1 MRSVT
6 VDELCA
12 CARGAAE
19 VVEKPDGLRFA
30 RFPSATRAA
39 WQRIA
44 DAHERPQLM
53 VRVDC
58 SAGVVLDFLTDS
70 ASVSVEATLGEG
82 ARQVAHFDLW
92 VDGAFAGCLGGADPG
107 DSVQG
112 EIPLPPGDGQRRCR
126 LHLPQSRT
134 CCVRA
139 VGLSDGASF
148 ALSPALPLLLALG
161 DSITQGMDS
170 AHPSL
175 GFPAVVGRRLGM
187 CPRNG
192 GVGGW
197 VFDVDSLPEPPVKAP
212 ALVLVAF
219 GTNDFGEGMTPEPSG
234 PYLERVR
241 SFYPD
246 APLVVLEPLWRSAYG
261 GETCRNAAGLTLAEY
276 RAGLRDVVAGFPDVT
291 LVRMESQLPP
301 GDQFLQDG
309 LHPNTAGHMVL
320 GGNIARALH
329 AVVSK
334 IA

>member
-1 MRSVT
+1 MRILT
-6 VDELCA
+6 VDELRA

-19 VVEKPDGLRFA
+19 VDEPTDGLHFA
-30 RFPSATRAA
+30 RFAPATRAS

-44 DAHERPQLM
+44 DEHERPQLM

-70 ASVSVEATLGEG
+70 ASVSVEAVLGEG

-92 VDGAFAGCLGGADPG
+92 ADGAFVGCLGGGEPG
-107 DSVQG
+107 DCVRG
-112 EIPLPPGDGQRRCR
+112 EIALPSGGGQRRCR

-134 CCVRA
+134 CRVRA

-148 ALSPALPLLLALG
+148 EPAPALPVLLALG

-175 GFPAVVGRRLGM
+175 AFPAVLGRRLGM

-197 VFDVDSLPEPPVKAP
+197 VFDADSLPEPPVAAP
-212 ALVLVAF
+212 ALVLVGF
-219 GTNDFGEGMTPEPSG
+219 GTNDFGQGMTPEPAG
-234 PYLERVR
+234 PYLQRVR
-241 SFYPD
+241 AFYPD
-246 APLVVLEPLWRSAYG
+246 APVVVLEPLWRSAYG
-261 GETCRNAAGLTLAEY
+261 GESGRNAVGLTLSEY
-276 RAGLRDVVAGFPDVT
+276 RAGLREVVAGFPDVT

-309 LHPNTAGHMVL
+309 LHPSTTGHVVL
-320 GGNIARALH
+320 GDNIARALH
-329 AVVSK
+329 DVVGK
-334 IA
+334 TA